1 MCRFIL
7 YRGAETLMYPLLY
20 DAENG
25 LVAQSKNAQKRKK
38 PLNADGF
45 GLGWYTGH
53 GDPEPATFVNVDP
66 AWSNRNLAMI
76 ARKVPTH
83 HFFAHVRDA
92 SVGMPVSQ
100 ANCHPFSHGRYLF
113 MHNGRLDRFNTF
125 KRALQKELS
134 DDAFALIQGNTDSE
148 HAFALFMDTLGFR
161 ETCSGDEMEQ
171 ALLHTIE
178 KIMWLR
184 QRCGADTNAFINFA
198 VSDGEQML
206 ATRFNSDHAVQ
217 PASLFMAGGVSLS
230 TEEGVT
236 LQPARPAEVPSALIC
251 SEPLT
256 MQKGLWQKVER
267 NHLVRTLADGRVEQ
281 VPMSL
286 PQQADLRRYW

>member
-76 ARKVPTH
+76 ASKVPTR

-100 ANCHPFSHGRYLF
+100 ANCHPFSFGRYLF
-113 MHNGRLDRFNTF
+113 MHNGRLDRFDSF

-134 DDAFALIQGNTDSE
+134 DEAFGLIEGNTDSE
-148 HAFALFMDTLGFR
+148 HAFALFMDTIGFKSQ
-161 ETCSGDEMEQ
+161 CSAAELEQ
-171 ALLHTIE
+171 GLLHTIE

-184 QRCGADTNAFINFA
+184 QRHGADTNAFINFA

-206 ATRFNSDHAVQ
+206 ATRFNSDHSVQ
-217 PASLFMAGGVSLS
+217 PASLFMAGGVKLV
-230 TEEGVT
+230 TEGGFK
-236 LQPARPAEVPSALIC
+236 LQRVRAGETAATLIC

-256 MQKGLWQKVER
+256 AQKSLWQKVER
-267 NHLVRTLADGRVEQ
+267 NHLVRALADGSVEQ
-281 VPMSL
+281 VALDL

>member
-76 ARKVPTH
+76 ASKVPTH

-113 MHNGRLDRFNTF
+113 MHNGRLDRFDTF

-134 DDAFALIQGNTDSE
+134 DEAFSLIEGNTDSE
-148 HAFALFMDTLGFR
+148 HAFALFMDTIGFK
-161 ETCSGDEMEQ
+161 EQCTPEEMEQ

-184 QRCGADTNAFINFA
+184 QRAGADTNAFINFA
-198 VSDGEQML
+198 VSDGEHML
-206 ATRFNSDHAVQ
+206 ATRFNSNHSVQ
-217 PASLFMAGGVSLS
+217 PASLFMAGGVSLAAG
-230 TEEGVT
+230 EEFA
-236 LQPARPAEVPSALIC
+236 LRPAEEGEVPSVLIC

-256 MQKGLWQKVER
+256 MQKSLWQKVER
-267 NHLVRTLADGRVEQ
+267 NHLVRTLPDGRVEQ
-281 VPMSL
+281 VPMTL
-286 PQQADLRRYW
+286 PQQSDLRRYW